1 MSKDFYPYKSGIGLI
16 EPVAIINQ
24 NVCLLLSARKEYR
37 KVTWFEPIPPFQF
50 LDIGAMPAK
59 TQSARTSAVNLQAN
73 DGEFTQFRWYPL
85 DHAQV
90 RLFLP
95 QASGKYLLRNI
106 QVPVDDNVVDRDPCL
121 HLTEI
126 YVWQEYNPWFE
137 AMNFSDYPITACR
150 LAAFGFRFIT
160 EAMQRDVVAAIEQG
174 REACTY
180 LTASGS
186 SSRPI

>member
-24 NVCLLLSARKEYR
+24 NVCLLLSAKKEYR
-37 KVTWFEPIPPFQF
+37 RVTWFEPIPPFQF
-50 LDIGAMPAK
+50 LDIGAMPAQ
-59 TQSARTSAVNLQAN
+59 TQSARTSAVNLQMGN
-73 DGEFTQFRWYPL
+73 TEFGQFRWYPL

-90 RLFLP
+90 RLYLP
-95 QASGKYLLRNI
+95 QASGKHLLRNL

-121 HLTEI
+121 HLTEL
-126 YVWQEYNPWFE
+126 YVWENQNPWFE
-137 AMNFSDYPITACR
+137 AMNGSDYPINACR
-150 LAAFGFRFIT
+150 LVAFGYRFIT
-160 EAMQRDVVAAIEQG
+160 DALTQDIVRRIEQG
-174 REACTY
+174 TEPCTY